1 MTSYNKMDTR
11 FWGPDGWKLLHSI
24 VEGYPSKPS
33 ISDKETYK
41 NFFKTIEHVLPCI
54 YCRRSFKQYIG
65 EMPIEPYLKNKRSLV
80 KWLYLMHNKVND
92 KLRKQGL
99 NSNPDPSFD
108 EICRRYRQYV
118 RDINK
123 SNCIGMP
130 GWDFLYSIVFN
141 FPLHKSDIETERFY
155 QHIVFF
161 KYLAKVL
168 PFKSVKKRYNKE
180 IVDTNFIEILQGR
193 EKFKKWFY
201 RVEKNVKKLISC
213 RCLKFSERCDRI
225 EIHRAG
231 CGGKKDKKP
240 TCRVGNSK

>member
-1 MTSYNKMDTR
+1 MDTR

-33 ISDKETYK
+33 KEDKMTYK
-41 NFFKTIEHVLPCI
+41 NFFLTIEHILPCI
-54 YCRRSFKQYIG
+54 YCRRSFKQYLG
-65 EMPIEPYLKNKRSLV
+65 ELPLEPYLKNKKMLTE
-80 KWLYLMHNKVND
+80 WLYIMHNKVNG

-99 NSNPDPSFD
+99 NNNPDPKLV
-108 EICRRYRQYV
+108 EICTRYKQYV

-130 GWDFLYSIVFN
+130 GWDFIYSIIFN
-141 FPLHKSDIETERFY
+141 FPIHKNDIEIERYY

-168 PFKSVKKRYNKE
+168 PFKSVKNNYINYINE
-180 IVDTNFIEILQGR
+180 TNFDKILIGR
-193 EKFKKWFY
+193 TQFKKWFY
-201 RVEKNVKKLISC
+201 KFEKSIKKLIDC
-213 RCLKFSERCDRI
+213 KCLKFSDRCDSV
-225 EIHRAG
+225 EIYRAG